1 MPQKLH
7 LFLLILV
14 TILLL
19 FGVSTLN
26 TTTDNAKPVFVYGQ
40 SAAPLERLPSI
51 APEALPARWQAA
63 PAVDPQVH
71 VLGVK
76 SSKPL
81 TWEPSARQIFTSI
94 KAD

>member
-71 VLGVK
+71 VLGC
-76 SSKPL
+76 
-81 TWEPSARQIFTSI
+81 QIVQTLNLGTLC
-94 KAD
+94 APDLHLH